1 MDDTDFGS
9 IAGRPANGADASLKR
24 PGKIQEF
31 QNRYRTSRSIGEGR
45 FVKKAGQG
53 SSDELRAEY
62 RLSDFTSLVR
72 GKYYRRYMESSNVV
86 VLEPDVHRRF
96 RNSSAVNK
104 ALRSLMRAEGARRG
118 QTKRPARTRRDRRT

>member
-1 MDDTDFGS
+1 M
-9 IAGRPANGADASLKR
+9 
-24 PGKIQEF
+24 
-31 QNRYRTSRSIGEGR
+31 
-45 FVKKAGQG
+45 KKAGQG

-96 RNSSAVNK
+96 RNSSAVSK
-104 ALRSLMRAEGARRG
+104 ALRSLMRAEGTRRG
-118 QTKRPARTRRDRRT
+118 QTKRPVRTRRGRRT

>member
-1 MDDTDFGS
+1 
-9 IAGRPANGADASLKR
+9 
-24 PGKIQEF
+24 
-31 QNRYRTSRSIGEGR
+31 
-45 FVKKAGQG
+45 VKKAGQG

-104 ALRSLMRAEGARRG
+104 ALRSLMRAEGTRRG
-118 QTKRPARTRRDRRT
+118 QTKRPARTRRDQRT